1 MVLEAEAYGR
11 GLQAAMERPG
21 WGAGRLLAALAL
33 LLLLLPPTA
42 DGSTVLSKGVT
53 RNGLVNGGSKFY
65 KLQLACPDSAAQLQL
80 TLTSLQGA
88 APTLYVSAS
97 LQQPGPSG
105 WTWMGNSSEPISVQY
120 PSAGMYYLSVTASNA
135 SAFKLLAS
143 VTLATGARWSCWRV
157 GDV

>member
-1 MVLEAEAYGR
+1 MARLEAVI
-11 GLQAAMERPG
+11 
-21 WGAGRLLAALAL
+21 AL

-53 RNGLVNGGSKFY
+53 RNGLVNAGSKFY

-80 TLTSLQGA
+80 SLTSLQGA
-88 APTLYVSAS
+88 VPTLYVSTS

-105 WTWMGNSSEPISVQY
+105 WTWMGNSSAPINVPF
-120 PSAGMYYLSVTASNA
+120 PSAGMYYLGVTSTNA

-143 VTLATGARWSCWRV
+143 VTLASGERASKTWRP
-157 GDV
+157 DACD